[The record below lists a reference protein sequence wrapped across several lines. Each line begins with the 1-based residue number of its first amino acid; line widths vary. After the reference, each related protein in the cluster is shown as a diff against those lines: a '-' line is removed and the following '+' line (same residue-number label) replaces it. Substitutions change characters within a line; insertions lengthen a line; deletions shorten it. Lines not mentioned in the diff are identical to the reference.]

1 MLVSAGR
8 ARSNDQ
14 DYSFFNVRFIS
25 YTIPYILRLN
35 RQLSNEGSLIAFFQK
50 KVVSLIDDYASRLN
64 LPVQVI
70 IEAKLI
76 AERSIVKDIALGY
89 RPEEVAAVSIY
100 VACRRNKV
108 PLSFREVVKTTRV
121 SRVKLG
127 NLYKRILIHLDVKM
141 PLSSPEDYLYKRLV
155 PLLEVKNE
163 VVSRAKDIIEKLRN
177 RGLAGGK
184 NPGAVAAAALY
195 IASLSL
201 KQPVRISRLAKAAG
215 VTTVTIKNVTKS
227 LTRALNL

>member
-1 MLVSAGR
+1 
-8 ARSNDQ
+8 
-14 DYSFFNVRFIS
+14 
-25 YTIPYILRLN
+25 
-35 RQLSNEGSLIAFFQK
+35 
-50 KVVSLIDDYASRLN
+50 
-64 LPVQVI
+64 
-70 IEAKLI
+70 
-76 AERSIVKDIALGY
+76 
-89 RPEEVAAVSIY
+89 
-100 VACRRNKV
+100 
-108 PLSFREVVKTTRV
+108 V

>member
-1 MLVSAGR
+1 M
-8 ARSNDQ
+8 
-14 DYSFFNVRFIS
+14 
-25 YTIPYILRLN
+25 
-35 RQLSNEGSLIAFFQK
+35 
-50 KVVSLIDDYASRLN
+50 VSLIDDYASRLN

-127 NLYKRILIHLDVKM
+127 NLYKRILIHL
-141 PLSSPEDYLYKRLV
+141 
-155 PLLEVKNE
+155 
-163 VVSRAKDIIEKLRN
+163 
-177 RGLAGGK
+177 
-184 NPGAVAAAALY
+184 
-195 IASLSL
+195 
-201 KQPVRISRLAKAAG
+201 
-215 VTTVTIKNVTKS
+215 
-227 LTRALNL
+227 

>member
-1 MLVSAGR
+1 M
-8 ARSNDQ
+8 
-14 DYSFFNVRFIS
+14 
-25 YTIPYILRLN
+25 
-35 RQLSNEGSLIAFFQK
+35 
-50 KVVSLIDDYASRLN
+50 VSLIDDYASRLN